1 MRNWRRKSGDNSG
14 EATDFSAV
22 AAALD
27 IPLPFTIE
35 KLCDSIASTRE
46 RPIRIHAIE
55 HEGSSSKAPCGAWI
69 ALERADHIF
78 VENATSPL
86 HRSHIILHE
95 LCHML
100 LGHSCLPTD
109 EHEPSPVS
117 AAQRRSLGEVLSV
130 EEWAGFPINRIVSLL
145 GRTSYTHADE
155 KAAEGLAGVLA
166 RRIRQTEE
174 AAQRPTD
181 PLSSHLLKALT
192 E

>member
-1 MRNWRRKSGDNSG
+1 MRNWRRQGGQGSGASG
-14 EATDFSAV
+14 DFSAI
-22 AAALD
+22 AATLD
-27 IPLPFTIE
+27 IPVPFTIE
-35 KLCDSIASTRE
+35 KLCQSIASRRG
-46 RPIRIHAIE
+46 RPIHIHAIE
-55 HEGSSSKAPCGAWI
+55 HKGASNKLPCGAWI
-69 ALERADHIF
+69 ALENADHIF

-109 EHEPSPVS
+109 EHEVPVES
-117 AAQRRSLGEVLSV
+117 SDRRRSLAEVLSV

-155 KAAEGLAGVLA
+155 KDAEGLAGVLA
-166 RRIRQTEE
+166 RRIRQSEE
-174 AAQRPTD
+174 AAKRPTD
-181 PLSSHLLKALT
+181 PLSSHLLNALT